1 MERGGGGVKMGS
13 AVIVTSES
21 KVCTVYFDWNLDSL
35 SFYIKKNHLLKLI
48 LF

>member
-1 MERGGGGVKMGS
+1 VGGGKSGS

-35 SFYIKKNHLLKLI
+35 SSCYVSEPMS
-48 LF
+48 